1 MEQLATSTSGPGTH
15 ADVSADKAW
24 RPILSLSLSLL
35 DSLYK
40 VGFSTAIGPHST
52 GSNFDW
58 ATVMFEKQ
66 MTAMCLSFPAK
77 RNTLTGDPK
86 AASNSCGSQTSQ
98 TTHERQAQ
106 NLCSNQSHWL
116 LHSPG
121 LALFPSIATVTLGFQ
136 ARQEVACVS

>member
-1 MEQLATSTSGPGTH
+1 MEQLVTSTSGLGTH
-15 ADVSADKAW
+15 ADGSADKAW
-24 RPILSLSLSLL
+24 KPILSLSFSLL
-35 DSLYK
+35 DPLYK
-40 VGFSTAIGPHST
+40 VGFSTATGPHST
-52 GSNFDW
+52 GSNVDW

-86 AASNSCGSQTSQ
+86 AASHLCGSQTSQ
-98 TTHERQAQ
+98 TTHECRAQ

-121 LALFPSIATVTLGFQ
+121 LALFPSVAAVTLGFQ
-136 ARQEVACVS
+136 ASQVVARVS